1 MKVKALRSF
10 AGAVSM
16 YEGEVREIRDIWA
29 ADLIAAGHVKAVEEP
44 KAVQKPVEKPAATQT
59 KLVEKPATKK
69 GSGKRKKK

>member
-16 YEGEVREIRDIWA
+16 YEGEVREIRDNWA

-44 KAVQKPVEKPAATQT
+44 KVEKPVEKPAATP
-59 KLVEKPATKK
+59 KKRVEK
-69 GSGKRKKK
+69 KKKK

>member
-16 YEGEVREIRDIWA
+16 YEGEVREIRDNWA

-44 KAVQKPVEKPAATQT
+44 KAVQKPVEKPAATP
-59 KLVEKPATKK
+59 KKRVEK
-69 GSGKRKKK
+69 KRKK